1 MSLDGKTIL
10 LVEDNILI
18 SGTYERRLIKTGARV
33 VLASNGVEGLE
44 KLKKERVDLIVLDL
58 MMPKMNGYEMLK
70 LVKED
75 PKLKNVPVVILTNL
89 YDRPDEIEKI
99 KKLGIEEYLIKSDIS
114 LAELVD
120 KLASHLVG
128 K

>member
-1 MSLDGKTIL
+1 M
-10 LVEDNILI
+10 
-18 SGTYERRLIKTGARV
+18 

-99 KKLGIEEYLIKSDIS
+99 KKLAQEFLEIK
-114 LAELVD
+114 L
-120 KLASHLVG
+120 
-128 K
+128 